1 MTEQALTDDHAATPR
16 DTPIIAIDGPAGSGK
31 SSVSKEIARRRG
43 YGYLDTGAGY
53 RALSWHVL
61 QLGADTADADAVID
75 ALGSFDLR
83 LGLQPDDRTVTVGG
97 VDVTTAIRTSD
108 VTAAISGFTR
118 VPEVRAYLNAI
129 FRRLAGESGLPGVV
143 IEGRDI
149 TSVVAPD
156 APVRILMTAAPEV
169 RAARRGLELGTDTAS
184 VAEAITRRDASDSHV
199 LDLAQNDPG
208 VDVVDS
214 THLDFE
220 QSVDAV
226 LAVIDRRITEN
237 LGGRDGR

>member
-1 MTEQALTDDHAATPR
+1 MTTEQ
-16 DTPIIAIDGPAGSGK
+16 TPIIAIDGPAGSGK

-61 QLGADTADADAVID
+61 RRGADTADTDAVLT
-75 ALGSFDLR
+75 ALTSFDLR
-83 LGLQPDDRTVTVGG
+83 LGLEPDDRTVTVGG
-97 VDVTTAIRTSD
+97 VDVTREIRTPE

-129 FRRLAGESGLPGVV
+129 FRRLAGESGLEGVV

-156 APVRILMTAAPEV
+156 APVRILMTASPEV
-169 RAARRGLELGTDTAS
+169 RAQRRGLEWGADATE
-184 VAEAITRRDASDSHV
+184 VKEAILRRDESDSHV
-199 LDLAQNDPG
+199 LELAEADPG
-208 VDVVDS
+208 VDVVDTS
-214 THLDFE
+214 ELDFE
-220 QSVDAV
+220 QSIDAV
-226 LAVIDRRITEN
+226 LTVIDRE
-237 LGGRDGR
+237 LGGRHGR